1 MNKKKFIRIS
11 VASGIVVIF
20 IACIIVL
27 LFSRYG
33 CRNIL
38 SDVRVCEF
46 NFNFLNS
53 PEKQNTIARVFGE
66 QQEMKATEALHSL
79 VNTADRLSSMHGTQ
93 FATQFNFEVASLD
106 GKFTNF
112 GILRYVDDVR
122 ADSVIEEHAVVFRE
136 GGTSENNL
144 AEVDRD
150 TSKVVSM
157 HRKIQYSDY
166 QSTKEELEKIVRQ
179 FLKETGNDP
188 DKLVSEFG
196 SAIEFSASS
205 KGIDGG
211 FKWPNYFFRWEE
223 KGFALPKGVEME
235 LAPFMQ
241 VGITSGGFIFSYDNT
256 IQLYHNLPK
265 EALRAIC
272 AFVEMPQSDDSFVD
286 REKGIVKVYF
296 SEYKPFRNRYLV
308 LPYEPENNFE
318 GCSDS
323 AKAFLRNI
331 PPGRN

>member
-1 MNKKKFIRIS
+1 MIKSKKMLFL
-11 VASGIVVIF
+11 GGLVI
-20 IACIIVL
+20 AVVL
-27 LFSRYG
+27 LAVLFSSG
-33 CRNIL
+33 
-38 SDVRVCEF
+38 S
-46 NFNFLNS
+46 
-53 PEKQNTIARVFGE
+53 EKQNTKTQVSVE
-66 QQEMKATEALHSL
+66 HQESKATQALRFL
-79 VNTADRLSSMHGTQ
+79 VDSANNADKLISVHGSPRPIP
-93 FATQFNFEVASLD
+93 QFNFEIVSPD
-106 GKFTNF
+106 GKFANF

-122 ADSVIEEHAVVFRE
+122 ADSVIEEHAIIFQE
-136 GGTSENNL
+136 GGAGENNL

-150 TSKVVSM
+150 TGRVVSM

-196 SAIEFSASS
+196 SAIESSANI
-205 KGIDGG
+205 KEDNND
-211 FKWPNYFFRWEE
+211 FKWGNWFFRWEE

-235 LAPFMQ
+235 LPPFMQ

-272 AFVEMPQSDDSFVD
+272 AFVEMPQSDNSFVD

-296 SEYKPFRNRYLV
+296 SEYKPFQNRYFV
-308 LPYEPENNFE
+308 LPYEPKNNFE
-318 GCSDS
+318 GCSES
-323 AKAFLRNI
+323 AKAFLKNV
-331 PPGRN
+331 PSGRN